1 VGQAL
6 VGSFRTPSLR
16 DVARTAPYGHN
27 GAVATLDDWL
37 DHYVRVTSQPLGEFV
52 GTLDPA
58 LAPVHLTPQ
67 DKQEL
72 IAFLQA
78 LSSDYA
84 SMWTQVP
91 LDLPGQAQ
99 TP

>member
-1 VGQAL
+1 
-6 VGSFRTPSLR
+6 
-16 DVARTAPYGHN
+16 
-27 GAVATLDDWL
+27 VATLEAWL
-37 DHYVRVTSQPLGEFV
+37 DHYVRITSQPTGDFV
-52 GTLDPA
+52 GTLDAA

-67 DKQEL
+67 DKQDL

-84 SMWTQVP
+84 SAWTQVP
-91 LDLPGQAQ
+91 LDLPGEPQ